1 MIRLSKSKIGN
12 EEISA
17 VVKVLEKE
25 YLGMGEEVGIFEKDL
40 SKLFLRDSIC
50 VSSGTA
56 AVQLAIEA
64 CNIGDGDEIL
74 VPSMTYVATFQA
86 IKATGA
92 EPIACDINE
101 ETYLI
106 DLNDAASK
114 ISEKTKAIVPVHY
127 TGGVGN
133 LDELYSFAQKYKLR
147 VIEDAAHAFGTKYK
161 GNLIGSIGDI
171 VCFSF
176 DGIKNITSGEGGCI
190 VTSDSKVIENI
201 KNTRLLGVEKDS
213 DNRYNNLRSWNFDVS
228 RQGWRYHMSNI
239 MAAIGIEQLKKFNK
253 FAALRK
259 QIAIKYDQLLFLNQ
273 NIKFLN
279 RDYKDVVPHIYVVR
293 IKGLID
299 RDGLRKAMNKKGIEI
314 GVHYTPN
321 HFLSFFKSDKTNTLP
336 VTEKVYKEIISLP
349 IHPDINNSD
358 IENVVSTLKNLLPSY
373 INNAN

>member
-1 MIRLSKSKIGN
+1 MIRLSKSKIGK

-17 VVKVLEKE
+17 VVKVLENE

-40 SKLFLRDSIC
+40 SNFFSRETIC

-56 AVQLAIEA
+56 AVQLAIQA

-114 ISEKTKAIVPVHY
+114 ISGKTKAIVPVHY

-161 GNLIGSIGDI
+161 
-171 VCFSF
+171 
-176 DGIKNITSGEGGCI
+176 
-190 VTSDSKVIENI
+190 VI
-201 KNTRLLGVEKDS
+201 
-213 DNRYNNLRSWNFDVS
+213 
-228 RQGWRYHMSNI
+228 
-239 MAAIGIEQLKKFNK
+239 
-253 FAALRK
+253 
-259 QIAIKYDQLLFLNQ
+259 
-273 NIKFLN
+273 
-279 RDYKDVVPHIYVVR
+279 
-293 IKGLID
+293 
-299 RDGLRKAMNKKGIEI
+299 
-314 GVHYTPN
+314 
-321 HFLSFFKSDKTNTLP
+321 
-336 VTEKVYKEIISLP
+336 
-349 IHPDINNSD
+349 
-358 IENVVSTLKNLLPSY
+358 
-373 INNAN
+373 